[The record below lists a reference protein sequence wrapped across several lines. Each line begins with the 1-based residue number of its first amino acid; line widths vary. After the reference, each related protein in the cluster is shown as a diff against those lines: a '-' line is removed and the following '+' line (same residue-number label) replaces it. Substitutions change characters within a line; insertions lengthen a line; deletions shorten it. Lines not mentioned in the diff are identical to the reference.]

1 MTTGKNE
8 GDAPL
13 FFCGWLGI
21 EEEGVLA
28 GFEGRNIVQ
37 YKFANM
43 YVALTFY
50 TQQAMQERI
59 QQCTL
64 YNLNCFFTVQNWLIF
79 F

>member
-21 EEEGVLA
+21 EEGVLA

-37 YKFANM
+37 CVNLPMCSFNN
-43 YVALTFY
+43 LY
-50 TQQAMQERI
+50 TASNAEKD
-59 QQCTL
+59 TAV
-64 YNLNCFFTVQNWLIF
+64 YNLQIVF
-79 F
+79 